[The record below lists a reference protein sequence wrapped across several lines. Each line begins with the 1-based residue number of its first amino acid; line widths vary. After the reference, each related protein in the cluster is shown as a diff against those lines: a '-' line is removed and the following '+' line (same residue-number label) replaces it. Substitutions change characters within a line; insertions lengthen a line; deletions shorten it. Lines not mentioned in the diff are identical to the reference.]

1 MSESSFTSKRIKMV
15 SGFPNQTMQ
24 ITWDIQNFQTLQEF
38 PEELLRLRFPFE
50 FGAELGMKPKWEFS
64 FRKGTN
70 DKIGFWLELL
80 TFEGKDPNV
89 EIVGRLETNFTQQI
103 KATSGLEWITDK
115 GFLDIRF
122 LRDMGFINHDI
133 QLHTYYS
140 GGTRRSVN
148 VTDIVFPNP
157 YAKFGS
163 SEEPSS
169 GTIVTRSHELPTY
182 AHKLSG
188 GTLRLN
194 LNFTVHLKQLVNT
207 LDPLKGFVHGSGMQ
221 TNSACRLNQQNSM
234 LAMLRDG
241 IGSDVTLLSKDNQ
254 LVKAHKCILSNN
266 SSVLKAKFSAVTEKE
281 IELVEMMDMGSDAL
295 NIFLR
300 FCYTGEIEENWGDF
314 YEEVISAADK
324 VRLIPWISVAASLPK
339 YRYF

>member
-1 MSESSFTSKRIKMV
+1 
-15 SGFPNQTMQ
+15 MQ

-115 GFLDIRF
+115 GFLDI
-122 LRDMGFINHDI
+122 
-133 QLHTYYS
+133 
-140 GGTRRSVN
+140 RSVN